1 MINNAYCLMLNWQPY
16 PGCKRYRCKLVQ
28 FICLMLNWQPYPGCK
43 RYRCKLVQF
52 RYKMNTLT
60 NLLQLSL
67 FVSK

>member
-1 MINNAYCLMLNWQPY
+1 MINNAYYLMLNWQPIQAVNVT
-16 PGCKRYRCKLVQ
+16 GT
-28 FICLMLNWQPYPGCK
+28 
-43 RYRCKLVQF
+43 KLVQF

>member
-1 MINNAYCLMLNWQPY
+1 MINNAYCSMLNWQPY
-16 PGCKRYRCKLVQ
+16 LGCVNVTG
-28 FICLMLNWQPYPGCK
+28 I
-43 RYRCKLVQF
+43 KLVQF